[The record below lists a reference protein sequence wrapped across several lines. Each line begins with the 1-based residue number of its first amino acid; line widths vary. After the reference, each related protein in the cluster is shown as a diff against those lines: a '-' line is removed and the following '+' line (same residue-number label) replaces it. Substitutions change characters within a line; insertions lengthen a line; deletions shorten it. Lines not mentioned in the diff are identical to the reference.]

1 MQELLELKIY
11 FLENLRHVEKRMYA
25 EADEDRFTLEHLEG
39 QRMQLS
45 DALEYINF
53 LIKTK
58 II

>member
-45 DALEYINF
+45 DALDYINF

-58 II
+58 